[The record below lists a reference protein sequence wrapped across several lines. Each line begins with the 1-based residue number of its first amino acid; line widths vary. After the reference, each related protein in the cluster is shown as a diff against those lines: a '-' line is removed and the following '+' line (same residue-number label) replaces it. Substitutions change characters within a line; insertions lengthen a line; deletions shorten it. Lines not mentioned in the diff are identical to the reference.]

1 MNRICEMP
9 ERFQLQMMHSIE
21 RLELP
26 KNQVLL
32 QRGQICDYLYYIEQG
47 ILSCH
52 ELIDKKEYCSWL
64 MFPGDIATAVES
76 FRNRTPSNDLIYTP
90 SGCVLHLLSWKN
102 TIDFTREEPSF
113 SAIRQDFT
121 DYYHWQAREMDTQ
134 RKRPPEDFYRHLR
147 ALHGDLLDLLP
158 RKLLAS
164 FMGISEQS
172 LYNIIKNGRNK
183 R

>member
-1 MNRICEMP
+1 MP
-9 ERFQLQMMHSIE
+9 DKFQLQLMHSIV

-26 KNQVLL
+26 KNQVLHE
-32 QRGQICDYLYYIEQG
+32 RGQVCDHLYYIEQG

-52 ELIDKKEYCSWL
+52 ELIDEKEYCSWL

-76 FRNRTPSNDLIYTP
+76 FRSRTPSRDTIRTVTR
-90 SGCVLHLLSWKN
+90 CVLHLLSWKH

-113 SAIRQDFT
+113 GAIRQDLT

-134 RKRPPEDFYRHLR
+134 RKRPPEDFYKHLKE
-147 ALHGDLLDLLP
+147 LHGELLDHLP

-172 LYNIIKNGRNK
+172 LYNIIKESRRK
-183 R
+183 K